1 MHHHPRLVTLAL
13 LTRPQAPSYVGE
25 HVCVCVLGLG
35 TLPQTPHELI
45 GSPEVVPM
53 PPASGHGLL
62 TPQLM
67 PQGLPTPC
75 SVLPVRVGRSKVCVC
90 VCVCVCLG
98 LWSPL
103 RTWCPPTRFK
113 PAFKWLGVGFARLH
127 PPEPGCTP

>member
-1 MHHHPRLVTLAL
+1 MWAST
-13 LTRPQAPSYVGE
+13 G
-25 HVCVCVLGLG
+25 VCVLGLG

-90 VCVCVCLG
+90 VCVCVSG
-98 LWSPL
+98 AMVTPPHVVSPNSIQTSL
-103 RTWCPPTRFK
+103 QVVGG
-113 PAFKWLGVGFARLH
+113 GVCKAAS
-127 PPEPGCTP
+127 P